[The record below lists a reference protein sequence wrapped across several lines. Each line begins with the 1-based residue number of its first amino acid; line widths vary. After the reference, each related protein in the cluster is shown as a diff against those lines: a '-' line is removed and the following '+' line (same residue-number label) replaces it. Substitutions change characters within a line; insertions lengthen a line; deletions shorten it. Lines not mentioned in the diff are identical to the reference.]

1 MSFGGPLAGKTI
13 KFLVIIIT
21 TLCVVCV
28 LTPGPLRAPSSS
40 SLSSKSQWTV
50 EVTGNRINE
59 GVTKGSSSVRG
70 IMGGVLGL
78 DYSSSEEEDKT

>member
-1 MSFGGPLAGKTI
+1 MFSSWAQMSSKKPGSSSTSQEFHILPK
-13 KFLVIIIT
+13 
-21 TLCVVCV
+21 
-28 LTPGPLRAPSSS
+28 GPLRAPSSS

>member
-1 MSFGGPLAGKTI
+1 MFSSWAQMSSKKPGSSSTSQEFHILPK
-13 KFLVIIIT
+13 
-21 TLCVVCV
+21 
-28 LTPGPLRAPSSS
+28 GPLRAPSS